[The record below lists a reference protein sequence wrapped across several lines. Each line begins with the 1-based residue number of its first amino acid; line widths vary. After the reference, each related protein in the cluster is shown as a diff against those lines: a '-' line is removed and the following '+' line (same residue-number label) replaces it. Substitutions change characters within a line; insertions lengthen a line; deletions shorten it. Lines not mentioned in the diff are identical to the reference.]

1 MKEYTEEIVYAESED
16 GISHAGV
23 VIRPAAE
30 RGKSNAIVWIHGLT
44 GRFYEPHA
52 IQIGRGLAAQG
63 YTFIAGNNRGHDA
76 GANVQPRNAEPQL
89 AGGYWER
96 FDESPRDVA
105 GWLNFAEARGF
116 SSVALLGHS
125 LGALKVGYYQALRQD
140 PRVRGLI
147 AASPPTRAGRIDP
160 DLLARAE
167 QAVAEGH
174 PLEVFNLG
182 VPGARPTSA
191 QGLLNRAQTN
201 IDVYGFH
208 SPEPLVARIR
218 CPLLV
223 FWGTDEPMV
232 GGAADLPTVRQNA
245 TSARRV
251 DTALIE
257 GADHVYRGHE
267 TEVSALLGRWL
278 GELFA

>member
-1 MKEYTEEIVYAESED
+1 MNQYTEEIVYADSED
-16 GISHAGV
+16 GITHAGL
-23 VIRPAAE
+23 VIRPAE
-30 RGKSNAIVWIHGLT
+30 RPSKAKAIVWIHGLT

-52 IQIGRGLAAQG
+52 VRIGRDLAAQG
-63 YTFIAGNNRGHDA
+63 YTFIVGNNRGHDA
-76 GANVQPRNAEPQL
+76 GTIVQRPNADPQL

-105 GWLNFAEARGF
+105 GWLNFAEAQGF
-116 SSVALLGHS
+116 SSIALLGHS

-140 PRVRGLI
+140 ARVRGLI
-147 AASPPTRAGRIDP
+147 AASPPTRAGQIDP
-160 DLLARAE
+160 DLRARAE
-167 QAVAEGH
+167 QLVAEGRG
-174 PLEVFNLG
+174 LEVFNLG
-182 VPGARPTSA
+182 TPGARPTSA
-191 QGLLNRAQTN
+191 QTLLNRAQTN

-208 SPEPLVARIR
+208 SPDPPVGRIR

-245 TSARRV
+245 TAAPRV
-251 DTALIE
+251 DTAMIE

-267 TEVSALLGRWL
+267 PEVSALIGRWVD
-278 GELFA
+278 ELRD